1 MRFTIYRE
9 RRLPLDERLGL
20 PARLS
25 FSVMVEYANCQ
36 CHEEIEVPIPTGIGT
51 EQQILQE
58 IRKEILKRK
67 PERERGRPSFAAK
80 RDRKREWNAEVGRGE
95 IHDA

>member
-1 MRFTIYRE
+1 MRFIIYRE
-9 RRLPLDERLGL
+9 RMLPADAKAGL
-20 PARLS
+20 PRRLS
-25 FSVMVEYANCQ
+25 LSVLSEYANCH
-36 CHEEIEVPIPTGIGT
+36 CHEEIEVAEGLT